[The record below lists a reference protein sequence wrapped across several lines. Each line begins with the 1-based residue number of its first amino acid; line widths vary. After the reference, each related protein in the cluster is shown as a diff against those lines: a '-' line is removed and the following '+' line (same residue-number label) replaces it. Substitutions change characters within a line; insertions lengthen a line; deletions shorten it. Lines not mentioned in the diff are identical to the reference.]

1 MNKPNLASQYRLG
14 PPATRWARA
23 RRTMQTGGGTFWRAL
38 LGWIE
43 HRCSALSAA
52 LAFYALFSL
61 APMLLVIIALAGYFF
76 GADATSGQLYGQ
88 LRQVVGPEAAA
99 FVQIAVESAW
109 KSRASTGATWI
120 SVIVIV
126 FGASVTFAE
135 LKAALNTIFV
145 ATPSTDV
152 PLLHSTLAIVR
163 ARLLSFALVTGL
175 AFLLIVSLALDSGVV
190 ALQHLVFTDAADARA
205 LTLLWAVEKGLSLA
219 LLSFMFTVLLRV
231 LPDATVTLKAATIG
245 AACASAL
252 FVLGKSLFSLY
263 LTSMGTT
270 DVFGAAGSL
279 AVILMWLYYSS
290 AVFLFGAEIA
300 RELAE
305 VSGNRDGNNQIDA
318 TTLTGATVSKL
329 HVV

>member
-1 MNKPNLASQYRLG
+1 MSKSTLAAIYPLG
-14 PPATRWARA
+14 PPASRWARA
-23 RRTMQTGGGTFWRAL
+23 RRATQTGGGTLWRAL
-38 LGWIE
+38 LGWID

-52 LAFYALFSL
+52 LAFYAMFSL

-99 FVQIAVESAW
+99 FVQVAVQSAW

-120 SVIVIV
+120 SVVVIVI
-126 FGASVTFAE
+126 GASVTFAE
-135 LKAALNTIFV
+135 LKSALNTIFI

-152 PLLHSTLAIVR
+152 ALLHSTLALVR
-163 ARLLSFALVTGL
+163 ARILSFALVSGL
-175 AFLLIVSLALDSGVV
+175 AFLLIVLLAVDTAVV
-190 ALQHLVFTDAADARA
+190 ALQHAVFADAADAQAKSLFLA
-205 LTLLWAVEKGLSLA
+205 LEKGFSLA
-219 LLSFMFTVLLRV
+219 MLTVSFTVLLRV
-231 LPDATVTLKAATIG
+231 LPDTTVSLRAALIG

-252 FVLGKSLFSLY
+252 FVLGKSLFSMY
-263 LTSMGTT
+263 LINMGTT

-305 VSGNRDGNNQIDA
+305 AKGDPLAAAASELTAA
-318 TTLTGATVSKL
+318 TASRTPIA
-329 HVV
+329 

>member
-1 MNKPNLASQYRLG
+1 MYPLG
-14 PPATRWARA
+14 PRASRWARA
-23 RRTMQTGGGTFWRAL
+23 RRMTKAGGGTFWRAL
-38 LGWIE
+38 LGWID

-52 LAFYALFSL
+52 LAFYAMFSL

-99 FVQIAVESAW
+99 FVQMAVQSAW

-120 SVIVIV
+120 SVMVIV
-126 FGASVTFAE
+126 VGASVTFAE

-175 AFLLIVSLALDSGVV
+175 AFLLIVSLALDTGVT
-190 ALQHLVFTDAADARA
+190 ALQHMVFADTETTTLFRA
-205 LTLLWAVEKGLSLA
+205 LEKGLSL
-219 LLSFMFTVLLRV
+219 LLLTTMFTVLLRV
-231 LPDATVTLKAATIG
+231 LPDATVSFKAALIG
-245 AACASAL
+245 AACASGL
-252 FVLGKSLFSLY
+252 FVLGKSLFSAY
-263 LTSMGTT
+263 LTNMGTT

-305 VSGNRDGNNQIDA
+305 ANRDPLTVTA
-318 TTLTGATVSKL
+318 MTLTGDATSRMHSV
-329 HVV
+329 

>member
-1 MNKPNLASQYRLG
+1 MYPLG
-14 PPATRWARA
+14 PPASRWARA
-23 RRTMQTGGGTFWRAL
+23 RRMTQTGGGTFWRAL
-38 LGWIE
+38 MGWID

-52 LAFYALFSL
+52 LAFYAMFSL

-76 GADATSGQLYGQ
+76 GADATSGQLYSQ

-99 FVQIAVESAW
+99 FVQVAVQSAW

-120 SVIVIV
+120 SVMVIVI
-126 FGASVTFAE
+126 GASVTFAE

-152 PLLHSTLAIVR
+152 PLLHSTLALVR
-163 ARLLSFALVTGL
+163 ARLLSFALVSGL
-175 AFLLIVSLALDSGVV
+175 AFLLIVSLALDTGVT
-190 ALQHLVFTDAADARA
+190 ALQHMVFADAATT
-205 LTLLWAVEKGLSLA
+205 TLFWAVEKGLSLV
-219 LLSFMFTVLLRV
+219 LLTTMFTVLLRV
-231 LPDATVTLKAATIG
+231 LPDATVSFKAALIG
-245 AACASAL
+245 AACASGL

-263 LTSMGTT
+263 LANMGTT

-305 VSGNRDGNNQIDA
+305 ASVGGEDENLLGAETLMGR
-318 TTLTGATVSKL
+318 TTIKP
-329 HVV
+329 HVG

>member
-1 MNKPNLASQYRLG
+1 MYPLG
-14 PPATRWARA
+14 PPASRWARA
-23 RRTMQTGGGTFWRAL
+23 RRMTQAGGGTFWRAL
-38 LGWIE
+38 MGWID

-52 LAFYALFSL
+52 LAFYAMFSL

-99 FVQIAVESAW
+99 FVQLAVQSAW

-126 FGASVTFAE
+126 IGASVTFAE
-135 LKAALNTIFV
+135 LKAALNTIFIV
-145 ATPSTDV
+145 TPSTDV
-152 PLLHSTLAIVR
+152 PLLHSTLAVVR
-163 ARLLSFALVTGL
+163 ARLLSFALVSGL
-175 AFLLIVSLALDSGVV
+175 AFLLIILLAVDTGVV
-190 ALQHLVFTDAADARA
+190 ALQHAVFADPADARA
-205 LTLLWAVEKGLSLA
+205 TKLFLAMEKGFSLV
-219 LLSFMFTVLLRV
+219 LLTISFTVLLRV
-231 LPDATVTLKAATIG
+231 LPDTTVSFKAALIG

-263 LTSMGTT
+263 LTNMGTT

-305 VSGNRDGNNQIDA
+305 ASQKRDENGA
-318 TTLTGATVSKL
+318 TDSPTLTGRTVSGL

>member
-1 MNKPNLASQYRLG
+1 MSKSRLASMYPLG
-14 PPATRWARA
+14 PPASRWVRA
-23 RRTMQTGGGTFWRAL
+23 RRMTEAGGGTFWRAL
-38 LGWIE
+38 LGWID

-52 LAFYALFSL
+52 LAFYAMFSL

-99 FVQIAVESAW
+99 FVQVAVQSAW
-109 KSRASTGATWI
+109 NSRASTGATWI
-120 SVIVIV
+120 SVTVIVI
-126 FGASVTFAE
+126 GASVTFAE
-135 LKAALNTIFV
+135 LKSALNTIFI

-152 PLLHSTLAIVR
+152 PLLHSTLALVR
-163 ARLLSFALVTGL
+163 ARLLSFALVSGL
-175 AFLLIVSLALDSGVV
+175 AFLLIVLLAVDTGVV
-190 ALQHLVFTDAADARA
+190 ALQHVVFTDAADARA
-205 LTLLWAVEKGLSLA
+205 TRLFLAMEKGFSLI
-219 LLSFMFTVLLRV
+219 LLTVSFTVLLRV
-231 LPDATVTLKAATIG
+231 LPDTTVSFRAAVIG

-263 LTSMGTT
+263 LTNMGTT

-300 RELAE
+300 RQLAE
-305 VSGNRDGNNQIDA
+305 ANGSGDA
-318 TTLTGATVSKL
+318 ETPMGLESISARTTSKL
-329 HVV
+329 RAV

>member
-1 MNKPNLASQYRLG
+1 MTKASLASLYPVG
-14 PPATRWARA
+14 PPMPWWERMRRGLRA
-23 RRTMQTGGGTFWRAL
+23 GGGNVGRAV
-38 LGWIE
+38 LGWVE

-99 FVQIAVESAW
+99 FVQVAVQSAW
-109 KSRASTGATWI
+109 QSRASTGATWI
-120 SVIVIV
+120 SVLVIAI
-126 FGASVTFAE
+126 GASVTFAE

-145 ATPSTDV
+145 ATPSADV
-152 PLLHSTLAIVR
+152 PLLHSTLALVR

-175 AFLLIVSLALDSGVV
+175 AFLLIVSLALDTGVA
-190 ALQHLVFTDAADARA
+190 ALQHRLFADGATPA
-205 LTLLWAVEKGLSLA
+205 LFWAVEKAVSLA
-219 LLSFMFTVLLRV
+219 LLTTMFTVLLRV
-231 LPDATVTLKAATIG
+231 LPDATVSFRASLIG
-245 AACASAL
+245 AACGSAL
-252 FVLGKSLFSLY
+252 FVFGKSLFSLY
-263 LTSMGTT
+263 LTNMGTT

-305 VSGNRDGNNQIDA
+305 AAHADA
-318 TTLTGATVSKL
+318 APTSAPLAGDTAARKASA
-329 HVV
+329 

>member
-1 MNKPNLASQYRLG
+1 MYPLG
-14 PPATRWARA
+14 PRASRWARA
-23 RRTMQTGGGTFWRAL
+23 RRMTQAGGGTFWRAL

-52 LAFYALFSL
+52 LAFYAMFSL

-88 LRQVVGPEAAA
+88 LREVVGPEAAA
-99 FVQIAVESAW
+99 FVQVAVQSAW

-120 SVIVIV
+120 SMAVIVI
-126 FGASVTFAE
+126 GASVTFAE
-135 LKAALNTIFV
+135 LKVALNTIFA
-145 ATPSTDV
+145 ATLSNDV

-175 AFLLIVSLALDSGVV
+175 AFLLIVSLALDTGVT
-190 ALQHLVFTDAADARA
+190 ALQHRVFADTATT
-205 LTLLWAVEKGLSLA
+205 TLFRTLEKGLSL
-219 LLSFMFTVLLRV
+219 LLLTTMFTVLLRV
-231 LPDATVTLKAATIG
+231 LPDVTVSFKAALIG
-245 AACASAL
+245 AACGSGL
-252 FVLGKSLFSLY
+252 FVLGKSLFSMY
-263 LTSMGTT
+263 LTNMGTT

-300 RELAE
+300 RELA
-305 VSGNRDGNNQIDA
+305 DA
-318 TTLTGATVSKL
+318 RREPLTVTAITLTGDTTSRIRIG
-329 HVV
+329 

>member
-1 MNKPNLASQYRLG
+1 MYPIG
-14 PPATRWARA
+14 PPASRWVRA
-23 RRTMQTGGGTFWRAL
+23 RRMTQAGGGACWRAL
-38 LGWIE
+38 LGWID
-43 HRCSALSAA
+43 HRCSALAAA
-52 LAFYALFSL
+52 LAFYAMFSL

-99 FVQIAVESAW
+99 FVQVAVQSAW

-120 SVIVIV
+120 SVLVIVI
-126 FGASVTFAE
+126 GASVTFAE

-152 PLLHSTLAIVR
+152 PLLHSTLALVR

-175 AFLLIVSLALDSGVV
+175 AFLLIVSLALDAGVT
-190 ALQHLVFTDAADARA
+190 ALQHRVFADTATT
-205 LTLLWAVEKGLSLA
+205 TLFWAVEKGLSLV
-219 LLSFMFTVLLRV
+219 LLTTMFTVLLRV
-231 LPDATVTLKAATIG
+231 LPDVTVSLRAALIG
-245 AACASAL
+245 GACASGL

-263 LTSMGTT
+263 LTHMGTT

-305 VSGNRDGNNQIDA
+305 APIDPV
-318 TTLTGATVSKL
+318 TVTGMTLTGDTTSRKYIA
-329 HVV
+329 

>member
-1 MNKPNLASQYRLG
+1 MSKSTLAAIYPLAS
-14 PPATRWARA
+14 PASRWARA
-23 RRTMQTGGGTFWRAL
+23 RRATQTGGGTFWRAL
-38 LGWIE
+38 LGWID

-52 LAFYALFSL
+52 LAFYAMFSL
-61 APMLLVIIALAGYFF
+61 APMLLVIIAVAGYFF

-99 FVQIAVESAW
+99 FVQVAVQSAW

-120 SVIVIV
+120 SVVVIVI
-126 FGASVTFAE
+126 GASVTFAE
-135 LKAALNTIFV
+135 LKSALNTIFI

-152 PLLHSTLAIVR
+152 ALLHSTLALVR
-163 ARLLSFALVTGL
+163 ARILSFALVSGL
-175 AFLLIVSLALDSGVV
+175 AFLLIVLLAVDTAAV
-190 ALQHLVFTDAADARA
+190 ALQHAVFADAADARA
-205 LTLLWAVEKGLSLA
+205 KSLFLALEKGFSLA
-219 LLSFMFTVLLRV
+219 MLTVSFTVLLRV
-231 LPDATVTLKAATIG
+231 LPDTTVSLRAALIG

-252 FVLGKSLFSLY
+252 FVLGKSLFSMY
-263 LTSMGTT
+263 LINMGTT

-305 VSGNRDGNNQIDA
+305 TKGEPLPAAASALTVA
-318 TTLTGATVSKL
+318 TASRTPIA
-329 HVV
+329 

>member
-1 MNKPNLASQYRLG
+1 MYPVG
-14 PPATRWARA
+14 PPASRWARA
-23 RRTMQTGGGTFWRAL
+23 RRITQASIGTFWRAV
-38 LGWIE
+38 LGWVD

-52 LAFYALFSL
+52 LAFYAMFSL

-88 LRQVVGPEAAA
+88 LREVVGPEAAA
-99 FVQIAVESAW
+99 FVQVAVQSAW

-120 SVIVIV
+120 SVMVIVI
-126 FGASVTFAE
+126 GASVTFAE

-175 AFLLIVSLALDSGVV
+175 AFLLIVSLALDTGMS
-190 ALQHLVFTDAADARA
+190 ALQRLLFADATA
-205 LTLLWAVEKGLSLA
+205 TTLFHVLEKALSL
-219 LLSFMFTVLLRV
+219 LLLTTMFTVLLRV
-231 LPDATVTLKAATIG
+231 LPDVTVSFRAALIG
-245 AACASAL
+245 AASASGL

-263 LTSMGTT
+263 LTNMGTT

-305 VSGNRDGNNQIDA
+305 AKGDPPPV
-318 TTLTGATVSKL
+318 TTMTLTSDTTSKMYMI
-329 HVV
+329 

>member
-1 MNKPNLASQYRLG
+1 MYPLG
-14 PPATRWARA
+14 PRASRWARA
-23 RRTMQTGGGTFWRAL
+23 QRLTRMGGGTFWRAL
-38 LGWIE
+38 VGWIE

-76 GADATSGQLYGQ
+76 GADATSGQLYSQ

-99 FVQIAVESAW
+99 FVQVAVQSAW

-120 SVIVIV
+120 SVMVIVI
-126 FGASVTFAE
+126 GASVTFAE
-135 LKAALNTIFV
+135 LKTALNIIFV
-145 ATPSTDV
+145 ATPSTAV
-152 PLLHSTLAIVR
+152 PLLHSTIALVR

-175 AFLLIVSLALDSGVV
+175 AFLLIVSLALDTGVT
-190 ALQHLVFTDAADARA
+190 ALQHMVFADPATT
-205 LTLLWAVEKGLSLA
+205 TLFGAVEKGLSLV
-219 LLSFMFTVLLRV
+219 LLTTMFAVLLRV
-231 LPDATVTLKAATIG
+231 LPDATVSLKAALIG
-245 AACASAL
+245 GACASGL
-252 FVLGKSLFSLY
+252 FVLGKSLFSMY
-263 LTSMGTT
+263 LTNMGTT

-290 AVFLFGAEIA
+290 AVFLFGAEIS

-305 VSGNRDGNNQIDA
+305 ANRDPMTRNA
-318 TTLTGATVSKL
+318 MTASTLTGETTTKL